1 MVPDCRGGMQ
11 AVVLLQLHWLMP
23 DAMLSAV
30 ADRVCVAPPLA
41 SVDGPVV
48 SCFCMSRSC
57 SVSGGIDEKPIV
69 KKAKQKLTEVSD

>member
-1 MVPDCRGGMQ
+1 MVPDCRGGIRS
-11 AVVLLQLHWLMP
+11 VVLLQLHWLLP

-30 ADRVCVAPPLA
+30 VDRARVAPPLA

-48 SCFCMSRSC
+48 SCFRMSRSC
-57 SVSGGIDEKPIV
+57 SVSGGIDEKLIV